1 MEDRLGRRDGNALN
15 PSIYKG
21 KCILKYI
28 EILSVNNL
36 LLVQMYGN
44 IHTTKA
50 KQGKTERMKKND
62 KHERTDLWS
71 RD

>member
-36 LLVQMYGN
+36 LSVQMYGN

-50 KQGKTERMKKND
+50 RQNRKDD
-62 KHERTDLWS
+62 KP
-71 RD
+71 